1 MVAHSVR
8 ILLLPLHMPYLHLHM
23 CCQQSISKF
32 TLKVSTE
39 PLCFYVCTF
48 MLQLVPLMFAGSVFV
63 DYYLLIYFISAV
75 QIQFFLRRL
84 CWNTRKMG
92 TLCENIL

>member
-23 CCQQSISKF
+23 CCQQSISIF

-39 PLCFYVCTF
+39 PLCFYGVYIYVATGPLDVCR
-48 MLQLVPLMFAGSVFV
+48 QC
-63 DYYLLIYFISAV
+63 I
-75 QIQFFLRRL
+75 
-84 CWNTRKMG
+84 C
-92 TLCENIL
+92 